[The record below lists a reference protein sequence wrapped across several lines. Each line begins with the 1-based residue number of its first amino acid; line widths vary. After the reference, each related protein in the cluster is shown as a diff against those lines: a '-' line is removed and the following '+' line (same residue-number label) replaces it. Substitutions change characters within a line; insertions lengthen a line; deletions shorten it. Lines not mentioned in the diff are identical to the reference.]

1 MRLLLTTLAAAI
13 IVFFV
18 ITTTRIWGLGQTFVE
33 YKHDFFNG
41 PQPMLVLKTSNVDS
55 ANETIAKNKNVI
67 LWLDVRASSD
77 GKVFVL
83 SKNEDVKF
91 LNDIAQKQEANPTT
105 KIMLGSKLSDYDYNT
120 LLNFYKSLPL
130 LSDFY
135 SKFAEQRFIIN
146 VVDNIANIQDTVVNA
161 IKDLNPAN
169 RTLVQSDTLVVMTS
183 IRELKA
189 EWVYGTSQ
197 ADLMRFLS
205 FNSMW
210 ILPST
215 QYKGDV
221 FIAPFE
227 IVKRPA
233 FNDDVIAEMRRRHKK
248 VFLGPITNKSQ
259 FDEAKRLNA
268 DAFITENFQ
277 ELSEWLDQ
285 SQSQ

>member
-41 PQPMLVLKTSNVDS
+41 PQPMLVLKTSNVDA
-55 ANETIAKNKNVI
+55 ANEAIAKNKNVI

-83 SKNEDVKF
+83 SKSEDIKF
-91 LNDIAQKQEANPTT
+91 LNDITQKQEANPAS

-120 LLNFYKSLPL
+120 LLSFYKSLPL

-146 VVDNIANIQDTVVNA
+146 VVDNIANIQDTVVNS

-248 VFLGPITNKSQ
+248 VFLGPITNKPQ
-259 FDEAKRLNA
+259 FEEAKRLNA